1 MKARPTQSRKGVKG
15 GLRPFSSAPCRVKG
29 QRPLWGLGQRP
40 NCSASDQS
48 QGSRQQ
54 RCRQRSVPASNF
66 ARPQTRPQA
75 ALPPRFREEPNDSHP
90 PGVRDSKKMVN
101 FCATPGH
108 IAQFSSIVNCAQMQ
122 TRPPAFPL
130 TSAFISKQ
138 NHQFLSRY
146 GVFSYPS
153 AFSRLTML
161 SSLPRHSFLN
171 HAVSP
176 NHLTSVGLTA

>member
-1 MKARPTQSRKGVKG
+1 MT
-15 GLRPFSSAPCRVKG
+15 
-29 QRPLWGLGQRP
+29 
-40 NCSASDQS
+40 AS
-48 QGSRQQ
+48 
-54 RCRQRSVPASNF
+54 
-66 ARPQTRPQA
+66 
-75 ALPPRFREEPNDSHP
+75 P
-90 PGVRDSKKMVN
+90 PGVHDSKKTAD
-101 FCATPGH
+101 FRAKPGI

-146 GVFSYPS
+146 GVFSYPA